1 MLPAGSF
8 GGNTWLNSAKPL
20 SSLASSMLKQN
31 MHVMPT
37 IKKMVRFYTN
47 CYTAWFTNDIDDYI
61 INYIDQNISNASFVN
76 GKIICTWCQV
86 CLRGT
91 GRSSHV
97 GSSKIWN
104 WTRIHDVKYDA
115 RFPSKRWSD
124 PPMQHQLQLSNIIN
138 TPIFL
143 GKGTG
148 EKKTHFSIP
157 TSEMF
162 RVLLQS
168 FDLLFSLCVSFF
180 IGHPTIK
187 ALLGQRFLVG
197 QHRGQ
202 FLLGRFTVGAQIQHS
217 FLQIWAGLALELLIC
232 GFLHLVKSDLEI
244 LGEIM
249 TMK

>member
-1 MLPAGSF
+1 MVKSSAHGARCVCAALVDLAMLVAARSEIEPGFMMWNMTPSF
-8 GGNTWLNSAKPL
+8 LP
-20 SSLASSMLKQN
+20 
-31 MHVMPT
+31 VERP
-37 IKKMVRFYTN
+37 
-47 CYTAWFTNDIDDYI
+47 
-61 INYIDQNISNASFVN
+61 SNATS
-76 GKIICTWCQV
+76 IAT
-86 CLRGT
+86 
-91 GRSSHV
+91 
-97 GSSKIWN
+97 
-104 WTRIHDVKYDA
+104 VKYY
-115 RFPSKRWSD
+115 K
-124 PPMQHQLQLSNIIN
+124 H
-138 TPIFL
+138 THFL
-143 GKGTG
+143 GKRM
-148 EKKTHFSIP
+148 EKEQGKKITHFSIP

>member
-1 MLPAGSF
+1 MKELYFPLFSCGFSHRSTGFISSFGATTAARLNRCGVVWHRAVGPATALVTRCLGQPMLPAGSF

-37 IKKMVRFYTN
+37 IKKMVRCYTN

-61 INYIDQNISNASFVN
+61 INYTDQNISNASFVN

-148 EKKTHFSIP
+148 EKKLTLASPLPRCSEFSFNPLI
-157 TSEMF
+157 S
-162 RVLLQS
+162 S
-168 FDLLFSLCVSFF
+168 SLC
-180 IGHPTIK
+180 
-187 ALLGQRFLVG
+187 AFL
-197 QHRGQ
+197 
-202 FLLGRFTVGAQIQHS
+202 S
-217 FLQIWAGLALELLIC
+217 
-232 GFLHLVKSDLEI
+232 S
-244 LGEIM
+244 
-249 TMK
+249 